1 MHLFVYNK
9 FNSAERNF
17 KTLEDIKKGVYQH
30 YKGNKYEVVDI
41 VTHSETL
48 EKMVLY
54 KAMYDTGEL
63 WVRPMSMWNELVDCD
78 GTQVPRFTY
87 LHPIAE
93 RSCGAAIYR
102 EREGII
108 EYLVLLQCG
117 SKSWSFP
124 KGHME
129 AGESRRQTAL
139 REVKEETGMSVKL
152 FRQPCKTVTYTLRND
167 RIKYVH
173 LFLAKTRGPVRIKRD
188 EIRAYRWV
196 DKEEAIRLLPKV
208 GFRKVLD
215 TFEEYIREAA
225 EHKK

>member
-1 MHLFVYNK
+1 M
-9 FNSAERNF
+9 
-17 KTLEDIKKGVYQH
+17 EDIRKGVYQH

-102 EREGII
+102 EREGVI

-215 TFEEYIREAA
+215 TFEEYIREAT
-225 EHKK
+225 EQRK

>member
-1 MHLFVYNK
+1 M
-9 FNSAERNF
+9 E
-17 KTLEDIKKGVYQH
+17 EIQKGVYQH
-30 YKGNKYEVVDI
+30 YKGNKYEVVDV

-63 WVRPMSMWNELVDCD
+63 WVRPLSMWNELVEVN
-78 GTQVPRFTY
+78 GEKVLRFSY
-87 LHPIAE
+87 LHPVAE

-102 EREGII
+102 EREGRI

-152 FRQPCKTVTYTLRND
+152 FRQPCKTVTYTLRNN

-173 LFLAKTRGPVRIKRD
+173 LFLAKARGPVRIKRD

-215 TFEEYIREAA
+215 TFETYIAEANESKHIA
-225 EHKK
+225 NGDY